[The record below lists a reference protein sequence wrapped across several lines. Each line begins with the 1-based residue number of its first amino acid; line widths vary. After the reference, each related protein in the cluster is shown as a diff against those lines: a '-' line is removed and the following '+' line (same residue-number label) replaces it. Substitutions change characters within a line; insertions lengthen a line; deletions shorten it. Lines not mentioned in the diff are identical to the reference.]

1 MSEQPGHTQDP
12 DDRAEAMEEHHRKAK
27 EHNPDER
34 APAERQGGHDPVEE
48 GLGAGLP
55 ASAANRPTG

>member
-1 MSEQPGHTQDP
+1 MSDQPSRTQDP

-34 APAERQGGHDPVEE
+34 APAERQGGQDPVQEDLE
-48 GLGAGLP
+48 AGLP